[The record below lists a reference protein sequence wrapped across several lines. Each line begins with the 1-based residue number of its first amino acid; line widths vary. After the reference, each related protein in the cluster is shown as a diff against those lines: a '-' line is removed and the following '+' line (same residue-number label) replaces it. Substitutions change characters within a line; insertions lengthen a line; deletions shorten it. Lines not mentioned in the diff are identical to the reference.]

1 MPSIE
6 EHRQRHDLAVQRM
19 EELAHQLDHLPD
31 NTEPEVVEELSR
43 RFDESKREA
52 EKAKEGGTGL
62 S

>member
-43 RFDESKREA
+43 RFDESKNEAREG
-52 EKAKEGGTGL
+52 EGGLGAR
-62 S
+62 